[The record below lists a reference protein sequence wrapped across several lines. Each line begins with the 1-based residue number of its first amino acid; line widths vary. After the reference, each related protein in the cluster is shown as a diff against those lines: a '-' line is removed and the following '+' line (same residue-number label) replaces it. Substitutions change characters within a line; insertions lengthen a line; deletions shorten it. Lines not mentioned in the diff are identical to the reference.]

1 MRSCFNKSSFVPNES
16 FRNETAVYKARLT
29 QLWTMWG
36 LRLAVDCKGTFS
48 DWADCEQFFGA
59 LTCWD
64 ICSFVESRVWSIV
77 GCQLET
83 RWLSPEITVG
93 KKKVKTQK
101 QENTSF
107 ASSLLLITF
116 KLMPICAMPQNHPC
130 AHLRFAQAPS
140 QGSCT
145 AWCKSSRWSQ
155 SGAHAFWWFVLIR
168 PVVSCRR
175 KAPVYRHA
183 STGYWYVMVCIVQ
196 TECVKILVVCLLAWV
211 ITSMY
216 LEEKPPNASLPD
228 TTHGAS

>member
-1 MRSCFNKSSFVPNES
+1 MRVSETRQLFTKLGQRSCERCEAYGLQWIARVHFQIGLTVNSFLVPWLV
-16 FRNETAVYKARLT
+16 ETSVALLSHECEALSDVS
-29 QLWTMWG
+29 
-36 LRLAVDCKGTFS
+36 LRPVDSVRK
-48 DWADCEQFFGA
+48 
-59 LTCWD
+59 L
-64 ICSFVESRVWSIV
+64 
-77 GCQLET
+77 
-83 RWLSPEITVG
+83 G

-168 PVVSCRR
+168 PVVSCGR

-196 TECVKILVVCLLAWV
+196 TEYVKILVVCLFAWV
-211 ITSMY
+211 IASMY
-216 LEEKPPNASLPD
+216 LEEKTPNTSLPD
-228 TTHGAS
+228 TTHRAS